1 MSRDADTFRSVF
13 DEAFDH
19 CVTTALRAGEW
30 QEEAFDAVTVAMV
43 EVANGIGAGEPE
55 PWRTVEQRS
64 AELSVEA
71 GTTRPSSAFLKE
83 HLPRRS
89 DDVRRA
95 AGALADALED
105 LDLDPGDAFTT
116 PAWAGP
122 LRDDLREAIAAAVIG
137 TGPRAAKGR
146 RWWSVRG

>member
-1 MSRDADTFRSVF
+1 MSPAADTFRTVF
-13 DEAFDH
+13 DEAFDR

-43 EVANGIGAGEPE
+43 EVASGIGAGEPE
-55 PWRTVEQRS
+55 PWSTVEQRS

-71 GTTRPSSAFLKE
+71 GVTRPSSTFLKE
-83 HLPRRS
+83 RLPRPS

-105 LDLDPGDAFTT
+105 LDLDPGDVFTT
-116 PAWAGP
+116 PDWAGP
-122 LRDDLREAIAAAVIG
+122 LRDDLREAIAASVIG

-146 RWWSVRG
+146 RWWSARG